1 MRILKIVDAFIT
13 NSSSDFMVIV
23 VAIIKTKD
31 LLLELENVCTKLGI
45 SNKYI
50 PEFDE
55 GLESFYGEVDHLI
68 DEYDFYFSEPTT
80 YSWGDEY
87 YNMPG
92 AEFREIVKLFEHIK
106 KRDKD
111 DDLLVLRFD
120 KSVV

>member
-23 VAIIKTKD
+23 VAIRKTKD